1 MLKKGLIAL
10 FLSVVFVILTGII
23 TLSVMDLTGYG
34 DGDCGWLAVW
44 LCGAFLPVLFFLP
57 FIIAAQKKKK
67 EIGDFILFGICSGGI
82 GFVIISVILLII
94 VPQLCS

>member
-10 FLSVVFVILTGII
+10 LLSLVSVILTGII
-23 TLSVMDLTGYG
+23 TLSVMDCIGYG

-57 FIIAAQKKKK
+57 FIIAAQKKKDA
-67 EIGDFILFGICSGGI
+67 IGDFTLFSMYSGGI
-82 GFVIISVILLII
+82 GFIIISVILLII
-94 VPQLCS
+94 VPRLCS